1 MKLFTVDDANRT
13 LPLVSRIVQDI
24 VTQYARWQERV
35 REYEILKITER
46 LDSPDPRAATLE
58 REVHGLATEIDR
70 YIQEL
75 QELGVEFKGAELGLV
90 DFPGML
96 AGRRVYL
103 CWRLGEPSVQHWHEI
118 DAGFAGRQP
127 LTPQMVG

>member
-13 LPLVSRIVQDI
+13 LPLVSRIVHDI

-35 REYEILKITER
+35 REYEILKVTER
-46 LDSPDPRAATLE
+46 VDSPEPRALALE
-58 REVHGLATEIDR
+58 QEIHALAMEIDR
-70 YIQEL
+70 YIREL
-75 QELGVEFKGAELGLV
+75 EELGVEFKGPEMGLV

-103 CWRLGEPSVQHWHEI
+103 CWRLGEPSVQHWHEL
-118 DAGFAGRQP
+118 DTGFAGRQP